1 MQIDNENL
9 QELLG
14 EGRFWFQKKS
24 KGVQQVEK
32 CCILVIMISDQ
43 KRWLF
48 KKVISFQ
55 KKVKCAAFRK
65 KSADFSE
72 KSLFREILGKTRFK
86 ILSHDLSKIAENCVS
101 IFFVIGRD
109 FFSRS
114 VEKTKSI
121 TKMKILVWKN
131 QK

>member
-24 KGVQQVEK
+24 KGVQQVVK
-32 CCILVIMISDQ
+32 CCIFVIMISDQ

-55 KKVKCAAFRK
+55 KK
-65 KSADFSE
+65 
-72 KSLFREILGKTRFK
+72 
-86 ILSHDLSKIAENCVS
+86 
-101 IFFVIGRD
+101 
-109 FFSRS
+109 
-114 VEKTKSI
+114 
-121 TKMKILVWKN
+121 
-131 QK
+131 